1 MPIKYIYVK
10 IAIIYKQ
17 VKESIMKSK
26 SASKEFA
33 KYVSQNVF
41 AMIGMS
47 CYILA
52 DTFFISKAVGANGIT
67 ALNLVLPLY
76 NLIFAIGSMI
86 GVGSAI
92 RFAIAKNQGE
102 KNNRYFF
109 NAMFFTTLFALI
121 FMAIGVFIPDKL
133 VALLGGSSEI
143 VKVGTPYTKIFMCFT
158 PLFMWNYIC
167 NAFVRNDGAPSI
179 AMAATVISSLFNIV
193 MDWVLMFPL
202 KMGMAGAALATAL
215 SPVVGCAIC
224 CIHFFS
230 KKNNISFNPCVPSF
244 VKLFNCA
251 KLGVSAFVGEFSS
264 GVITVAF
271 NMIIL
276 KLVGNI
282 GVAAYGVVANISLVA
297 VSVFNGVAQ
306 GSQPLISKYYA
317 KCENENVSKIL
328 KLGIITCLCIAGIII
343 VTVNIFAA
351 PIANVFNSEHI
362 AALTDYAVKG
372 LRIYFIGFIFAGL
385 NIFLSLAF
393 SSMSKAA
400 PAFIISIMRGFVVI
414 IASVFLLSYLFK
426 MTGVWLAFPVAEAI
440 TFIVSLSFL
449 VGIKKKNNL

>member
-1 MPIKYIYVK
+1 
-10 IAIIYKQ
+10 
-17 VKESIMKSK
+17 MKSK

-133 VALLGGSSEI
+133 VAILGGSSEI

-230 KKNNISFNPCVPSF
+230 KKNNISFKPCVPSF

-251 KLGVSAFVGEFSS
+251 KLG
-264 GVITVAF
+264 
-271 NMIIL
+271 
-276 KLVGNI
+276 
-282 GVAAYGVVANISLVA
+282 GVVANISLVA

-328 KLGIITCLCIAGIII
+328 KLGIITCLCLAGIII

>member
-1 MPIKYIYVK
+1 
-10 IAIIYKQ
+10 
-17 VKESIMKSK
+17 MKSK
-26 SASKEFA
+26 GASGEFA

-92 RFAIAKNQGE
+92 KFAIAKNQKE
-102 KNNRYFF
+102 SNKHYFF
-109 NAMFFTTLFALI
+109 NAMFFTTVFGII
-121 FMAIGVFIPDKL
+121 FMAIGILAPEKL
-133 VALLGGSSEI
+133 VELLGGSREI
-143 VKVGTPYTKIFMCFT
+143 VAVGAPYTKIFMAFA
-158 PLFMWNYIC
+158 PLFM
-167 NAFVRNDGAPSI
+167 AAST
-179 AMAATVISSLFNIV
+179 ATVLSSLFNIV

-202 KMGMAGAALATAL
+202 KMGMQGAALATAL

-224 CIHFFS
+224 CFHFAS
-230 KKNNISFNPCVPSF
+230 KKNTICFKPCVPSII
-244 VKLFNCA
+244 KLFNCA

-271 NMIIL
+271 NMVIL

-282 GVAAYGVVANISLVA
+282 GVASYGVVANISLVA

-317 KCENENVSKIL
+317 KGDKKDLEKIIT
-328 KLGIITCLCIAGIII
+328 LGTVTCLCLAGIII
-343 VTVNIFAA
+343 AVINIFAA

-362 AALTDYAVKG
+362 EELTAYAVKG
-372 LRIYFIGFIFAGL
+372 LRIYFVGFIFAGL

-393 SSMSKAA
+393 SSMSKAI
-400 PAFIISIMRGFVVI
+400 PAFVISIMRGFVVI
-414 IASVFLLSYLFK
+414 LASVFLLAYLFN
-426 MTGVWLAFPVAEAI
+426 MTGVWLAFPLAEAI
-440 TFIVSLSFL
+440 TFIISLAFL
-449 VGIKKKNNL
+449 ANIKKKNEI